1 MDVAKVFLCQVPEVS
16 CNPGGIDN
24 YIGPRMGP
32 IIKYETVFSAR
43 QDMAVRLDL
52 DLELMRTPSDI
63 SQDVSLRKPMYPLI
77 TPEVLAE
84 KGSEVSVAFRPE
96 AGSLQCCKSLGLSLC
111 LGI

>member
-1 MDVAKVFLCQVPEVS
+1 MKHTSSGYIRALDLALLFSAPIILHLRVDVAKVFLCQVPEVS

-52 DLELMRTPSDI
+52 DLEPMRTPSDI
-63 SQDVSLRKPMYPLI
+63 S
-77 TPEVLAE
+77 
-84 KGSEVSVAFRPE
+84 
-96 AGSLQCCKSLGLSLC
+96 
-111 LGI
+111 